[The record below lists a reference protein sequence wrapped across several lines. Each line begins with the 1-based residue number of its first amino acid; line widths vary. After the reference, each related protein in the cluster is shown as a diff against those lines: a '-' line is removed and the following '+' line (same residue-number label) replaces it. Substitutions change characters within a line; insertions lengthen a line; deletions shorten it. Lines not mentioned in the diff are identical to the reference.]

1 MESPKDSPLSPKRT
15 SKSPGQTNGSST
27 QRSHANGVPAAV
39 FPATPVD
46 LSHVCSK
53 DAAASSDP
61 SEMHNRMED
70 RTLAKF
76 THMHMYVYIYTWWLI
91 KILSCRNGHSSP
103 GAGFTFTKLSG
114 TPWSFAGPM
123 LGPILGN
130 NAPYE
135 DSVVIC
141 QTIIDLFHDSLVNM
155 QLASR
160 NIRVNHT

>member
-1 MESPKDSPLSPKRT
+1 MDCWPICACRWFACFTCCALVAHCLT
-15 SKSPGQTNGSST
+15 MCLFVCLL
-27 QRSHANGVPAAV
+27 A
-39 FPATPVD
+39 
-46 LSHVCSK
+46 CSK
-53 DAAASSDP
+53 LLSYLLNIHVA
-61 SEMHNRMED
+61 MN
-70 RTLAKF
+70 
-76 THMHMYVYIYTWWLI
+76 MYVCTYNIYTNIYIYIDMYLYTYICICIYIYTWWLI
-91 KILSCRNGHSSP
+91 KILSCRNSHSSP

-114 TPWSFAGPM
+114 TPLSFAGPM

>member
-1 MESPKDSPLSPKRT
+1 MDCWPICACRWFACFTCCALVAHCLT
-15 SKSPGQTNGSST
+15 MCLFVCLL
-27 QRSHANGVPAAV
+27 A
-39 FPATPVD
+39 
-46 LSHVCSK
+46 CSK
-53 DAAASSDP
+53 LLSYLLNIHVAMNMYVCTYNIYTYIYICIYIHTYA
-61 SEMHNRMED
+61 
-70 RTLAKF
+70 
-76 THMHMYVYIYTWWLI
+76 YVYIYTWWLI
-91 KILSCRNGHSSP
+91 KILSCRNSHSSP

-114 TPWSFAGPM
+114 TPLSFAGPM